1 MDVAIL
7 FPLLTAF
14 VIAVIVGP
22 IFIPFLKRLKFGQ
35 SIRTDGPQSHLKKSG
50 TPTMGGIIFLLSTL
64 LTTAIFWVIGDKFV
78 SGRTFLML
86 IIVLFGCSLIGFID
100 DFIIVVKKDNKGLR
114 PKHKMLGLFLIGAAF
129 LYLFLTTG
137 DGGFPTVVNLGFF
150 SMDWG
155 MFYGLWVLF
164 MIVGG
169 SNATNL
175 TDGLDGLLGGC
186 SLIVFS
192 VLGMIALHLGDYTV
206 AWFAFIVVGSL
217 AGFLVFNL
225 NPAKVFMGDTGSLGL
240 GALMAAMVMILA
252 QDWLLVVVGFIFV
265 IETISVMLQVA
276 YFKATGGKKNGGK
289 RLFKMAPLH
298 HHFEESGW
306 SERKVVGVFWA
317 ITLVL
322 GVVALL
328 IMF

>member
-7 FPLLTAF
+7 FPLITAF
-14 VIAVIVGP
+14 AIAVIIGP
-22 IFIPFLKRLKFGQ
+22 IFIPLLKRLKFGQ

-64 LTTAIFWVIGDKFV
+64 FTTIIGLVFWDNLVV
-78 SGRTFLML
+78 NRTLLML
-86 IIVLFGCSLIGFID
+86 IIPLFGCSIIGFID

-114 PKHKMLGLFLIGAAF
+114 PKHKMLGLFLIGATF
-129 LYLFLTTG
+129 LYLFITTG
-137 DGGFPTVVNLGFF
+137 ITGFPTVVNLGFF
-150 SMDWG
+150 SFDWSWA
-155 MFYGLWVLF
+155 YGIWVLF

-186 SLIVFS
+186 SLIVFA
-192 VLGMIALHLGDYTV
+192 VLGLIALHLGDYTV
-206 AWFAFIVVGSL
+206 AWFAFIMVGSL

-240 GALMAAMVMILA
+240 GALMSAMVMILGH
-252 QDWLLVVVGFIFV
+252 DWLLVVVGFIFV
-265 IETISVMLQVA
+265 IETISVMLQVV
-276 YFKATGGKKNGGK
+276 YFKKTGGK

-306 SERKVVGVFWA
+306 SERKVVFVFWT
-317 ITLVL
+317 ITLIL